1 MTRITGSK
9 ITYSGC
15 LATGHGWWLEPRLTP
30 RETAAKAGEG
40 TPAGAG
46 VSAIYL
52 NCLFST
58 TMTDYMFLVLLQAAC
73 GVSGL
78 VSRQAHLGR
87 YWSAIDKGCHVALDA
102 LCAQVH
108 SAWQNIPQTS
118 PYKHRGTN
126 TDGVW
131 TAHFTPRKTGNSIIT
146 AGRGTSIALFVNK
159 LPTPP
164 CSSAGRFTQV
174 FTGRD
179 YSRTS
184 LIRLLLE
191 ERNNVSGGF
200 WT

>member
-40 TPAGAG
+40 YHGAEQDGHGSLSSPAI
-46 VSAIYL
+46 SPTL
-52 NCLFST
+52 
-58 TMTDYMFLVLLQAAC
+58 
-73 GVSGL
+73 
-78 VSRQAHLGR
+78 
-87 YWSAIDKGCHVALDA
+87 LDA
-102 LCAQVH
+102 MIAGDWSGDHV
-108 SAWQNIPQTS
+108 SNSMKMPS
-118 PYKHRGTN
+118 RDKHRGTN